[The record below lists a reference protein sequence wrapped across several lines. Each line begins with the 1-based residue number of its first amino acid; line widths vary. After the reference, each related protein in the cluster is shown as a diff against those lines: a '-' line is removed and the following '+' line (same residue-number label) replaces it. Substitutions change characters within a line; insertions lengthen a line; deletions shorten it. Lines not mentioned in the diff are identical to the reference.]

1 MPPWGSLLHP
11 APSQD
16 AEKMETMLRTRSGK
30 IALFSVMVAA
40 TTVANLIMVPM
51 PQPLAEYDLSP
62 VGLIVAVAQ
71 GLGTGYKMV
80 TYGFPPVFVLGAML
94 VRGVEASLIS
104 LLVRVRKPTGSRAVS
119 PWEITAMAVGVIWET
134 VGFFVADWILFG
146 LGMAMTVLLTIVD
159 AIFIPLA
166 VAIVAAVRRSL
177 GVERLM

>member
-1 MPPWGSLLHP
+1 
-11 APSQD
+11 
-16 AEKMETMLRTRSGK
+16 METMLRTRSGK

-62 VGLIVAVAQ
+62 VLIYALGVLVNPALAGLIVAVAQ

-80 TYGFPPVFVLGAML
+80 IYGFPPVFVLGAML

-104 LLVRVRKPTGSRAVS
+104 LLVRARKPTGSRAVS
-119 PWEITAMAVGVIWET
+119 PWEITAMVVGVIWET
-134 VGFFVADWILFG
+134 IGFFVADWILFG

-159 AIFIPLA
+159 AIFIPPA